1 MRKEINF
8 SLTVTDNHHH
18 THKVKGISKKDSYTT
33 TLTLDDGAVV
43 TLVDRD
49 IESRDLI
56 QIVGVKGCDY
66 FITITKE

>member
-1 MRKEINF
+1 MKREISFN
-8 SLTVTDNHHH
+8 LTVTDNYHHV
-18 THKVKGISKKDSYTT
+18 HKVKGISKKDSYTT
-33 TLTLDDGAVV
+33 TLILDDGASV

-56 QIVGVKGCDY
+56 QVIDVKGCDY